1 MTQSGLTFEK
11 RSHYLNEK
19 NRIQLNTLFIKIVE
33 EVGQIVSF
41 MKDRKQFNFFFSFT
55 GDGELFLEEFFIYP
69 HLENQFLLQPLKTAL
84 ENSRIEAARKPTLEA
99 AKNSNKSSSNRR
111 AGL

>member
-11 RSHYLNEK
+11 LSDYLNEK
-19 NRIQLNTLFIKIVE
+19 NRTQFNTLFIKLVE

-41 MKDRKQFNFFFSFT
+41 MKDRKQFNFFSFT

-69 HLENQFLLQPLKTAL
+69 HLENQFFACCK
-84 ENSRIEAARKPTLEA
+84 
-99 AKNSNKSSSNRR
+99 
-111 AGL
+111 GHH